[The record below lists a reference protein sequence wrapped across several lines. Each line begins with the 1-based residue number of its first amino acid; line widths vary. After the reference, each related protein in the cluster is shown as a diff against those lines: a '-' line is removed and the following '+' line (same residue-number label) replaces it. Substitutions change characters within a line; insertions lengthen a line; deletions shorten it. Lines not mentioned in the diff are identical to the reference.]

1 MIKQII
7 AVCILSVAVVSCK
20 KEAAVSDVKP
30 VNDSIVKS
38 EVREDQYKPV
48 DTACSPSRKTED
60 YITALQWYQA
70 KVEKDLTAG
79 TPEQNDK
86 TYEDFVKIRE
96 KYTECLTTLHSDIL
110 DKYVNYYNSD
120 KDRYDLPDNVKKV
133 AAELKKAGL
142 EFREVGEGITEIWS
156 VPGYYLPVFKGK
168 VTPDY
173 EAYITQIAKENES
186 NYAADAGLI
195 ITWEEL
201 GERLIFWEN
210 FINKY
215 PKSKL
220 LKTVREDYHNYL
232 YDYLFGMDNT
242 MTYESADGKL
252 YDENIKE
259 FNRIIKK
266 YPNSN
271 TAKKARELMTLF
283 EAQMPADQIREKINI
298 ERQY

>member
-1 MIKQII
+1 MIKNSIV
-7 AVCILSVAVVSCK
+7 AGLLSVAVVSCK

-38 EVREDQYKPV
+38 EIKEDQYKPV
-48 DTACSPSRKTED
+48 DTACSPSGKTED
-60 YITALQWYQA
+60 YIRALQWYRTRT
-70 KVEKDLTAG
+70 EKELAAN

-86 TYEDFVKIRE
+86 TYEDLVKIRT
-96 KYTECLTTLHSDIL
+96 KYTGCLSTLHSDIL
-110 DKYVNYYNSD
+110 DKYVNYYEYE
-120 KDRYDLPDNVKKV
+120 KDRYNLPDHVKKV

-142 EFREVGEGITEIWS
+142 EFREVGEGITEIWT
-156 VPGYYLPVFKGK
+156 VPGYYTSVFKGK

-173 EAYITQIAKENES
+173 DAYIAQTAKESES

-210 FINKY
+210 FISKY

-220 LKTVREDYHNYL
+220 LKTVKQDYNNYL

-271 TAKKARELMTLF
+271 TAKKAKELITLF
-283 EAQMPADQIREKINI
+283 EAQTPVEQIREKMNV